1 MSVLNT
7 FQYKQLEFLAAQLSV
22 DAKMLKTCLSKLHNL
37 CYFMIAHFIHKKNFT
52 APFYRWGSTA
62 SRLQSHYEE
71 TVYFLPLSFR
81 EIPGTNLI
89 NLVRMKD

>member
-37 CYFMIAHFIHKKNFT
+37 CYFRIAHFIHKKTLGPLFIDGVQLPQGYRATMRRQFT
-52 APFYRWGSTA
+52 FY
-62 SRLQSHYEE
+62 H
-71 TVYFLPLSFR
+71 
-81 EIPGTNLI
+81 
-89 NLVRMKD
+89 

>member
-37 CYFMIAHFIHKKNFT
+37 CYFMIAHFIHKKTLRPLFIDGVQLPQGYRATMRRQFT
-52 APFYRWGSTA
+52 FY
-62 SRLQSHYEE
+62 H
-71 TVYFLPLSFR
+71 
-81 EIPGTNLI
+81 
-89 NLVRMKD
+89 